1 MSLTSLSIEPSVTIL
16 SKQPMT
22 LSVLGFGCS
31 PLSCNGMAEKIA
43 VNRYCLLDDLDNAFV
58 IAKRF
63 AAGGV
68 EPGPY
73 VIIEVLQRS

>member
-1 MSLTSLSIEPSVTIL
+1 
-16 SKQPMT
+16 MT

-31 PLSCNGMAEKIA
+31 PLSCNGMAVKIA
-43 VNRYCLLDDLDNAFV
+43 VNRYCRLDDLDNAFV